1 MRRIRARRYARGFAM
16 RIEDY
21 GFIGD
26 LHTGALVGRNGSID
40 WLCLPR
46 FDSDAC
52 FAALLGHEA
61 HGCWRIGPT
70 AENHGSTQRYRQ
82 DSLVLETE
90 FETETGAVLLTD
102 CMPVRAPHRQ
112 IIRVVKGLRG
122 HVDLTMR
129 LVIRFDYGLT
139 VPWVQRV
146 EGGLRAV
153 AGPNAL
159 TLLSEVET
167 HGENLSTVAE
177 FRVAA
182 GESRTFVLV
191 WHLSHEPT
199 PKLESPH
206 ALLATSDAWWQA
218 WAQRCTYPGRYREAV
233 VRSLITLKALTYA
246 PSGGIVAALTTSLPE
261 HLGGVR
267 NWDYRFCW
275 LRDATLTLYSL
286 MSAGYTDEAA
296 EWVEWLL
303 RAVAGDPAQLQIMYG
318 AGGERSLPE
327 LEVKHLPGYEAS
339 RPVRRGNAAVDQFQL
354 DVYGEV
360 MDAMHQARRLGLQLS
375 KPAWALQ
382 RHLVDYV
389 AKNWTRTD
397 EGIWEMRG
405 PSRHFTHSKVMAWV
419 ALDRAIRSVE
429 EFGLEGDVETW
440 RQIRQLI
447 HDDVCQKG
455 VHPERGI
462 FVQYY
467 GANALDASLLQIP
480 LVGFLP
486 ANDPRVERTIDAIAH
501 DLMQN
506 GLIHRYHPEGSAYVD
521 GLPPGEGTFLPCSFW
536 LVDCLCLL
544 GREAEARVLFENL
557 LAIRSPLGLL
567 AEEFEPRLQRQLG
580 NYPQAF
586 THVGL
591 INSAQ
596 NLARHGAKPADARAS
611 TSADNKTA

>member
-1 MRRIRARRYARGFAM
+1 VLN
-16 RIEDY
+16 IEDY

-52 FAALLGHEA
+52 FAALLGAES
-61 HGCWRIGPT
+61 HGCWRLSPAG
-70 AENHGSTQRYRQ
+70 EGWRSTQRYRPN
-82 DSLVLETE
+82 SLVLETE
-90 FETETGAVLLTD
+90 FETATGAVLLTD
-102 CMPVRAPHRQ
+102 FMPPLSPRRE
-112 IIRVVKGLRG
+112 IIRIVRGLRG
-122 HVDLTMR
+122 HVDLAMR
-129 LVIRFDYGLT
+129 LVVRFDYGWT
-139 VPWVQRV
+139 VPWVRRID
-146 EGGLRAV
+146 GILRAV

-159 TLLSEVET
+159 SLFGDVET

-177 FRVAA
+177 FRLAA
-182 GESRTFVLV
+182 GESRTFALI
-191 WHLSHEPT
+191 WHPSHEPA
-199 PKLESPH
+199 PKPDNPQT
-206 ALLATSDAWWQA
+206 LLATTDAWWSS
-218 WAQRCTYPGRYREAV
+218 WAERCTYRGRHREAV
-233 VRSLITLKALTYA
+233 VRSLVTLKALTYA
-246 PSGGIVAALTTSLPE
+246 PSGGVIAALTTSLPE
-261 HLGGVR
+261 QLGGVR
-267 NWDYRFCW
+267 NWDYRYCW

-286 MSAGYTDEAA
+286 MSAGYTEEAA
-296 EWVEWLL
+296 AWIEWLL

-318 AGGERSLPE
+318 AAGERSLPE
-327 LEVKHLPGYEAS
+327 LELKHLPGYENS

-360 MDAMHQARRLGLQLS
+360 MDAMHQARRLGIQLS
-375 KPAWALQ
+375 QPAWALQ

-389 AKNWTRTD
+389 AKNWSRTD

-419 ALDRAIRSVE
+419 ALDRAVRAVE
-429 EFGLEGDVETW
+429 EFGLDGDVATW
-440 RQIRQLI
+440 RQLREMI
-447 HDDVCQKG
+447 HADVCEKG
-455 VHPERGI
+455 VHPTRGV

-467 GANALDASLLQIP
+467 GADALDASLLQIP

-486 ANDPRVERTIDAIAH
+486 ATDPRVERTIDAIAT
-501 DLMQN
+501 DLMEN
-506 GLIHRYHPEGSAYVD
+506 GLIHRYHPVGSAYVD

-544 GREAEARVLFENL
+544 GREDEARELFDRL

-567 AEEFEPRLQRQLG
+567 AEEYEPRLRRQLG

-611 TSADNKTA
+611 TSADNKPV